1 MAGAAQLLSAGGP
14 ILLLLVCRSFF
25 SIALIAAKALQ
36 LRRATSGLRA
46 RAEAIAEWKAGSMAS
61 AQAKLERGV
70 APADRILLAAM
81 LGLAA
86 GTRRAALEADL
97 EWRGNAEVAEM
108 SRHLRLL
115 ELIGMVAPLLG
126 LLGTVL
132 GMIRSFQ
139 DLAGAAG
146 AANASILAAGIWEAL
161 LTTAA
166 GLVVAIP
173 AAVAAGLLAEQV
185 ERATF
190 MIESAVGQLLATPT
204 TTPGQDR

>member
-1 MAGAAQLLSAGGP
+1 MAGAAQLLFAGGP
-14 ILLLLVCRSFF
+14 ILLLLICLSFF
-25 SIALIAAKALQ
+25 SLALIVAKVLQ
-36 LRRATSGLRA
+36 LRRATGGSRA
-46 RAEAIAEWKAGSMAS
+46 RVEAIAEWRAGDRYS
-61 AQAKLERGV
+61 AQAKLSHGP

-81 LGLAA
+81 QGLAA
-86 GTRRAALEADL
+86 GTRRAELEADL

-115 ELIGMVAPLLG
+115 ELLGMVAPLLG

-139 DLAGAAG
+139 DLAGAEG
-146 AANASILAAGIWEAL
+146 SANASILAAGIWEAL

-185 ERATF
+185 ERAAF
-190 MIESAVGQLLATPT
+190 MIESAVGQLLT
-204 TTPGQDR
+204 TASVLPGQDR